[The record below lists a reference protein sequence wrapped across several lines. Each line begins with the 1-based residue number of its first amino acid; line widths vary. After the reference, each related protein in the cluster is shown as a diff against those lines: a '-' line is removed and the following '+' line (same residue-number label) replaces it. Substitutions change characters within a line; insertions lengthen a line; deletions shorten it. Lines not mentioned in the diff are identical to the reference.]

1 MDTNFNV
8 NLVLTQPNSLSSSWN
23 NPWPLSMCVCMCKC
37 VSARL
42 CTTDQPNIM
51 TYTLFPNHWPLFLQP
66 IDTFDQSISHIGLLD
81 DWNLKKKREKK
92 AGNHFSNNVTEKAY
106 LTSFLKCYTKVIIKE
121 LHTYGHSH
129 WNQRNA
135 VGHLNLLL
143 QMQTLAYPVSGVIWV
158 FEHTL
163 LKQIKSEVGHV
174 HFMKSIS
181 FMWRWRW
188 KKKRS

>member
-23 NPWPLSMCVCMCKC
+23 NPWPLSMCVCVC
-37 VSARL
+37 VSVCRHVSAQL
-42 CTTDQPNIM
+42 INQ
-51 TYTLFPNHWPLFLQP
+51 TLWHTPYFQI
-66 IDTFDQSISHIGLLD
+66 IDLYSCNQLILLTNQLHRFTR
-81 DWNLKKKREKK
+81 WLKLKKKEGKK

-106 LTSFLKCYTKVIIKE
+106 LTSFLKCYTKVIINE

-174 HFMKSIS
+174 HFMKSIL
-181 FMWRWRW
+181 FMWHFYH
-188 KKKRS
+188 